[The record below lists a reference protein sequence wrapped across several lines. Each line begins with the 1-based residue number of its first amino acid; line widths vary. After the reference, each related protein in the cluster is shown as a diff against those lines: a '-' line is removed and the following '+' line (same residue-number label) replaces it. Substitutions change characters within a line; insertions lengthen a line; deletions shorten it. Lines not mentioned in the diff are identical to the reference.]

1 MWNSQKINSVKNVI
15 TKKSTAK
22 AFQVYISVVYDSFIL
37 ELSISISISTA
48 LLLWRERKI
57 QTSSENDNMAV
68 KKISQ

>member
-37 ELSISISISTA
+37 ELSISISISTG